1 MKHRNIKTIIF
12 HNFKYLCIQNHFC
25 ALLFHFCR
33 FTDSEMCWLFA
44 KEVYVT
50 WNSIKLASDFPN
62 DFRTENDL

>member
-1 MKHRNIKTIIF
+1 MR
-12 HNFKYLCIQNHFC
+12 
-25 ALLFHFCR
+25 
-33 FTDSEMCWLFA
+33 WLFS